1 MDRGGHTD
9 TTHTYKRVASGDM
22 RSSRF
27 IGLGEQLD
35 LVGEVIIEL
44 GAPGRWRWR
53 RGRQGRGKQNK
64 HRRWVHRGSPD
75 RGVGTS
81 PPVVDSSS
89 ETSPDG
95 EAKGHPDHRGES
107 GCSPRRLVEKG
118 RWDGVVVALG
128 EL

>member
-9 TTHTYKRVASGDM
+9 TTHTYKSVANGDM

-27 IGLGEQLD
+27 IGFGEQLD

-44 GAPGRWRWR
+44 GVPGRWRWR

-64 HRRWVHRGSPD
+64 HRRWEHRGTPD

-81 PPVVDSSS
+81 PPVEYSRSEASS
-89 ETSPDG
+89 DG
-95 EAKGHPDHRGES
+95 EAKGHTDHRCKPGR
-107 GCSPRRLVEKG
+107 SPRRLVKKG